1 MNENKLGYCNECG
14 DLVEFYIEHRKVKE
28 EFYGEQIEYEFD
40 FGVCKECG
48 TEVATNIDYNS
59 RKSIAKVLAFNA
71 LGGKQLR
78 IE

>member
-1 MNENKLGYCNECG
+1 MNKLKLSYCHECG
-14 DLVEFYIEHRKVKE
+14 ELVDYKIEHRKLKE
-28 EFYGEQIEYEFD
+28 EFYGEEIEYEFD

-48 TEVATNIDYNS
+48 GEVATDIDYNS
-59 RKSIAKVLAFNA
+59 RKAKTKVLAFNA